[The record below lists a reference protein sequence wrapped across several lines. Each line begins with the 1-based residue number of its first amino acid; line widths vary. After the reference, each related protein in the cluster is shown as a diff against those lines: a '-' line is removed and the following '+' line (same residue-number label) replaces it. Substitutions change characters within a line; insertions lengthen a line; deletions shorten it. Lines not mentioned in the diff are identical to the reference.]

1 MVYELRMTQTFTAQV
16 AANVRAELARRGLSQ
31 VDIATTLGVSQA
43 AVSRRLSGSVP
54 LDVNEVAAIADLLG
68 ITPSQLVSAA
78 A

>member
-1 MVYELRMTQTFTAQV
+1 MTQTFTAQV

-31 VDIATTLGVSQA
+31 VDIAATLGVSQA